1 MTATT
6 TPSGAGVAVDA
17 RKAELV
23 EQIKTRRLNK
33 RQLVAELGRI
43 LWRLEVRGDAVA
55 RLAAHN
61 AQLEAELRTLAG
73 VDALV
78 VAEDDLSPVL
88 VDTLRRLGDQF
99 GPLGVIRA
107 ALTILGGRK

>member
-1 MTATT
+1 MTTTT
-6 TPSGAGVAVDA
+6 TPHAQRRDDVRR
-17 RKAELV
+17 RKLS
-23 EQIKTRRLNK
+23 K
-33 RQLVAELGRI
+33 RQLVEELARAEWLV
-43 LWRLEVRGDAVA
+43 EVRTTAVD
-55 RLAAHN
+55 RVVAHN

-78 VAEDDLSPVL
+78 VAEDDLGPVL